1 MAKASGRE
9 TDPLAGFQFALDIGG
24 KIAGYFS
31 ECGGIGSEHDV
42 IEHKVFTEKGEIIQ
56 KIPGRLKWNDVTL
69 KRGITDTLDIWEW
82 RQKVI
87 AGTMKDARVN
97 CSVIMF
103 DRNYT
108 PAAQWNF
115 INAWP
120 SKVTGPDFKTD
131 GNDFGV
137 EELVLVHEG
146 MERVKV

>member
-31 ECGGIGSEHDV
+31 ECSGIGSEHDV

-56 KIPGRLKWNDVTL
+56 KLPGRLKWNDVTL
-69 KRGITDTLDIWEW
+69 KRGITDTMDIWEW

-87 AGTMKDARVN
+87 AGTMKEARVN

-108 PAAQWNF
+108 PAAQWDF
-115 INAWP
+115 VNAWP

-146 MERVKV
+146 MARVKV